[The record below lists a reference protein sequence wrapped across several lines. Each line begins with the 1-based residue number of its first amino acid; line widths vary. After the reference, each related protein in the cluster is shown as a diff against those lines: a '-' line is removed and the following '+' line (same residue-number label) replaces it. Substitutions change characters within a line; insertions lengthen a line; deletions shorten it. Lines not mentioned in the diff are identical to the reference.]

1 MKTNKAQDNISYGK
15 IFSAFKILTG
25 ATLLTV
31 VLGIATTKIIAI
43 VAGTNGIALIG
54 LYRNLIGMVVTIL
67 SMGMGTV
74 IVQKIST
81 TTDIDTRDELIRTVI
96 LLLLFQ
102 IAVVVML
109 SLFFSETISI
119 WMFGPHADSSHPLWI
134 KIVLLMAIGTMI
146 MQAMIAVLNGKV
158 NLKPI
163 TIINVVSSVST
174 FVLVYPLIKTGD
186 IGLAIVVGSGSII
199 GACLGVFMVR
209 RIYGLKVRKLPATL
223 TSGKFFSKLPVS
235 GYLSIHP
242 IVMAATFLG
251 IQVIVNNNYGVN
263 GLGFYNA
270 VTTIETTSVMLIMS
284 SVRSYYLPV
293 LGQLDSQLDKEVF
306 VNNMITMLTI
316 FMLPISVCLILGSKY
331 ILWIL
336 YSDKFVPAANLLALQ
351 SMVLVLHAYSW
362 SYAFYLNH
370 KAHYGTYVMLDC
382 IWASLLIGGAWY
394 LSSHGFPLTAVFINY
409 LIASLILLSLYLVV
423 IRTRYGSGML
433 HTRNIKLGLTMFLIV
448 ALSFIISQRTG
459 LLLQLI
465 YFSAIVAYTC
475 YLIKKHLFQKSLL
488 RCQ

>member
-1 MKTNKAQDNISYGK
+1 MKDSRIESVVSYGK
-15 IFSAFKILTG
+15 MFSAFKILTG

-54 LYRNLIGMVVTIL
+54 LYRNLISMVVTIL
-67 SMGMGTV
+67 SMGMSTV

-119 WMFGPHADSSHPLWI
+119 WMFGSHADSFHPLWI
-134 KIVLLMAIGTMI
+134 KIVLLMSIGTMI

-316 FMLPISVCLILGSKY
+316 FMLPISVCLILGPKY

>member
-1 MKTNKAQDNISYGK
+1 MKDSRMGSVVSYGK

-54 LYRNLIGMVVTIL
+54 LYRNLISMVVTIL
-67 SMGMGTV
+67 SMGMSTV
-74 IVQKIST
+74 IVQRIST

-163 TIINVVSSVST
+163 TIINVVSSIST
-174 FVLVYPLIKTGD
+174 FVLVFPLIKTGD
-186 IGLAIVVGSGSII
+186 IGLAFVVGSGSMI
-199 GACLGVFMVR
+199 GACLGISMVW
-209 RIYGLKVRKLPATL
+209 RIYGLRIRSLPATI
-223 TSGKFFSKLPVS
+223 TSGNFLSKLPVS
-235 GYLSIHP
+235 GYLSLHP
-242 IVMAATFLG
+242 IVMATTFLG
-251 IQVIVNNNYGVN
+251 IQVIVNKNYGVN

-293 LGQLDSQLDKEVF
+293 LGQLDSQVDKEVF
-306 VNNMITMLTI
+306 VNNMITMLTL
-316 FMLPISVCLILGSKY
+316 FLLPISVCLILGSKY

-362 SYAFYLNH
+362 CYAFYLNH
-370 KAHYGTYVMLDC
+370 KAHYGTYLILDG

-394 LSSHGFPLTAVFINY
+394 LSSHGFPLIAVFINY
-409 LIASLILLSLYLVV
+409 LVATLILLSLYLIV
-423 IRTRYGSGML
+423 IRTRYGRGML

-448 ALSFIISQRTG
+448 ALSFTISQRTG
-459 LLLQLI
+459 LLTQII
-465 YFSAIVAYTC
+465 YFSSVIAYTL
-475 YLIKKHLFQKSLL
+475 YLIKKYLFQKSFLKV
-488 RCQ
+488 Q

>member
-1 MKTNKAQDNISYGK
+1 MKDSRIESVVSYGK
-15 IFSAFKILTG
+15 MFSAFKILTG

-54 LYRNLIGMVVTIL
+54 LYRNLISMVVTIL
-67 SMGMGTV
+67 SMGMSTV

-409 LIASLILLSLYLVV
+409 LIASLILLIVLMLWVV
-423 IRTRYGSGML
+423 IAEFSD
-433 HTRNIKLGLTMFLIV
+433 LGTLK
-448 ALSFIISQRTG
+448 SQEVK
-459 LLLQLI
+459 
-465 YFSAIVAYTC
+465 FDD
-475 YLIKKHLFQKSLL
+475 K
-488 RCQ
+488 

>member
-1 MKTNKAQDNISYGK
+1 
-15 IFSAFKILTG
+15 
-25 ATLLTV
+25 
-31 VLGIATTKIIAI
+31 
-43 VAGTNGIALIG
+43 
-54 LYRNLIGMVVTIL
+54 
-67 SMGMGTV
+67 
-74 IVQKIST
+74 
-81 TTDIDTRDELIRTVI
+81 
-96 LLLLFQ
+96 LLLFQ

-119 WMFGPHADSSHPLWI
+119 WMFGSHADSFHPLWI
-134 KIVLLMAIGTMI
+134 KIVLLMSIGTMI